1 MQFAENL
8 SDRQAA
14 EAVRARID
22 WKYALGLELTDEGFH
37 YSVLSEFR
45 TRLVQ
50 GSLEQVLLDTLLTCC
65 QARGW
70 LKARGRQRTDSTHV
84 LVVMHFEQRSAV
96 EGSPVSLLVAFSHD
110 SDDAEAGVSEETWWR
125 IIFRHVPAFRFRHL
139 DNAPA
144 SPPFVRPR
152 PGEPLDVAIWEVV
165 HSQWLPEV
173 VGSGYSSPNS
183 VHHYVLASW
192 YVIYEIAAE
201 E

>member
-1 MQFAENL
+1 MNL
-8 SDRQAA
+8 CPFLCNLRRLGRRHGMTVKK
-14 EAVRARID
+14 ERAVPWNPIP
-22 WKYALGLELTDEGFH
+22 KYANRYMD
-37 YSVLSEFR
+37 
-45 TRLVQ
+45 
-50 GSLEQVLLDTLLTCC
+50 
-65 QARGW
+65 
-70 LKARGRQRTDSTHV
+70 

-165 HSQWLPEV
+165 H
-173 VGSGYSSPNS
+173 
-183 VHHYVLASW
+183 
-192 YVIYEIAAE
+192 
-201 E
+201 